1 MILDIVR
8 NFSGVVDMLSSS
20 SDDVWQ
26 DDQLRKILDHSSKL
40 DPSLAEAATLGMD
53 PPQSPNSDVSRSEAE
68 AINSQHGKAVGPDEA
83 DTLDQKDLSDR
94 LEDAMLNADR
104 PGEGLSKNL
113 TFAPDGSWT
122 SRTSVNTTPLRNEGR
137 AENSEMLSTPSQVPP
152 TMYFSDDPPS
162 HNSRSSTNFASLR
175 SHRSTSPVAPLPSL
189 VLSATSAVDME
200 LARNAAS
207 VVQPRT
213 RPVKSQYP
221 ASGGEKH
228 VENILVASFDID
240 RGSIMEYQYPEPVEG
255 DEVMLAE
262 LMLPDQTHTR
272 SQDWTIFFLHKDA
285 EVKEKADEEGRG
297 KRKKMRWNGMED
309 EGQAGAGATDEQA
322 EDENLNDGDYE
333 NDASD
338 EEPGNM
344 NEPPLVYVLNLVKTK
359 TDNTVKQG
367 AIVKAMAV
375 CTRHSFLHIYKPLLL
390 IALDQYFSS
399 PTIETLARLYDA
411 MNSMDLSLM
420 PRLNLHEKFILQA
433 SNSKDLFIEKFEA
446 IIAQRMVLD
455 ASEFGS
461 QESVSPK
468 LQQFPSHSRYGL
480 PKDTHEFE
488 STVNYAN
495 ISVPV
500 KIPVALLPET
510 VGDFSLIKLIT
521 TFSTPHSTS
530 PIPFNPTHPHLTTSG
545 SSTHPVIVLLN
556 ALLTQK
562 RVIFLGYNL
571 PSAEVAEAV
580 LAACAL
586 ASGGLLRGFT
596 RHAFPYTDLTK
607 IDDLLK
613 VPGFIAGVT
622 NPAFAHHSEWWD
634 VLCDITTGQVRIS
647 NKIEQAVVTEGVV
660 FFQQNA
666 FSLTAGSDAGMSA
679 IAAAG
684 ASLSAG
690 VGGVGAHSVS
700 SASTDLTGDAVFM
713 STVLSAIHK
722 RHGENAI
729 RTKFRLWVAH
739 FTRLAAA
746 FEESV
751 YGASA
756 LYIRDS
762 QGRTKLDSL
771 LAPFTSPTVS
781 TPRGL
786 DQVLSPEVFG
796 RGCVWPSPQLR
807 HTELAANS
815 TRIEGWR
822 VTRSYYN
829 FVQDLAAFYH
839 TRPVKALDLHH
850 LHDKL
855 ANLRLGPDAAG
866 NIHLAICAAV
876 QNEAEIS
883 QLLAMIANGSWDSR
897 ADSAGMGQGL
907 FYIASGLS
915 HVKVEVR
922 EAVAS
927 LLERIREH
935 EAGRHFWNA
944 LGRSPHVAW
953 EKVVVGMQERKYR
966 EG

>member
-1 MILDIVR
+1 
-8 NFSGVVDMLSSS
+8 
-20 SDDVWQ
+20 
-26 DDQLRKILDHSSKL
+26 
-40 DPSLAEAATLGMD
+40 
-53 PPQSPNSDVSRSEAE
+53 
-68 AINSQHGKAVGPDEA
+68 
-83 DTLDQKDLSDR
+83 
-94 LEDAMLNADR
+94 
-104 PGEGLSKNL
+104 
-113 TFAPDGSWT
+113 
-122 SRTSVNTTPLRNEGR
+122 
-137 AENSEMLSTPSQVPP
+137 
-152 TMYFSDDPPS
+152 
-162 HNSRSSTNFASLR
+162 
-175 SHRSTSPVAPLPSL
+175 
-189 VLSATSAVDME
+189 ME
-200 LARNAAS
+200 LARHSAS
-207 VVQPRT
+207 VVQPRA
-213 RPVKSQYP
+213 RPIKSQYP

-228 VENILVASFDID
+228 VEYILVASFDID
-240 RGSIMEYQYPEPVEG
+240 RGSVMEHQYPGPVGG

-285 EVKEKADEEGRG
+285 EAEEDADEEGQG
-297 KRKKMRWNGMED
+297 KRRKRRRKGAED
-309 EGQAGAGATDEQA
+309 GGQAEAGATDEQE
-322 EDENLNDGDYE
+322 EDEDLEDEDYE
-333 NDASD
+333 DEDDSSD

-344 NEPPLVYVLNLVKTK
+344 DGPPLVYVLNLVNTK
-359 TDNTVKQG
+359 TDNTVKRG

-399 PTIETLARLYDA
+399 PTIETLASLYDA
-411 MNSMDLSLM
+411 VNGMDLSLM
-420 PRLNLHEKFILQA
+420 PRLNLNEKFILQA
-433 SNSKDLFIEKFEA
+433 SNAKDLFIEKFEA
-446 IIAQRMVLD
+446 IIAQRMVSD
-455 ASEFGS
+455 ASESGS
-461 QESVSPK
+461 LRSASPT
-468 LQQFPSHSRYGL
+468 LQQFPSRSRYGL

-495 ISVPV
+495 IPVPV
-500 KIPVALLPET
+500 KIPVALSPET

-521 TFSTPHSTS
+521 TFSTPHTTS

-545 SSTHPVIVLLN
+545 SGTHPMIVLLN

-562 RVIFLGYNL
+562 RVIFLGHNL
-571 PSAEVAEAV
+571 PSSEVAEAV

-634 VLCDITTGQVRIS
+634 VLCDIPTGRVRIS
-647 NKIEQAVVTEGVV
+647 NKIEQAAVTEGVV
-660 FFQQNA
+660 FFQQSA
-666 FSLTAGSDAGMSA
+666 FSPTTVSGAGMSA

-690 VGGVGAHSVS
+690 LGGVGAHSAS
-700 SASTDLTGDAVFM
+700 SAGADLTGDAAFM
-713 STVLSAIHK
+713 QAVLSAINE

-729 RTKFRLWVAH
+729 RTKFRLWIAR

-756 LYIRDS
+756 LHIHDPPGQTELNS
-762 QGRTKLDSL
+762 P
-771 LAPFTSPTVS
+771 LAPLTSPTAS
-781 TPRGL
+781 TPRGF
-786 DQVLSPEVFG
+786 DQDLPPEVLG
-796 RGCVWPSPQLR
+796 HGYVWPSPQLR
-807 HTELAANS
+807 HAELAANS

-855 ANLRLGPDAAG
+855 AKLRLGPDAAG
-866 NIHLAICAAV
+866 NIYLAICAAV
-876 QNEAEIS
+876 QTDAEIS
-883 QLLAMIANGSWDSR
+883 QLLATIANGSWDSR
-897 ADSAGMGQGL
+897 AGSAGMGQGL
-907 FYIASGLS
+907 FYIAFGLCHS
-915 HVKVEVR
+915 KVEVR

-927 LLERIREH
+927 LLGRVREH

-944 LGRSPHVAW
+944 LGRFSRVAW
-953 EKVVVGMQERKYR
+953 EKVVIGMQEREYG